1 MEITE
6 GRTLALRQSR
16 GRKLRRL
23 ATAAMAFAIALC
35 GTATVARSQEIVI
48 HLEQQGV
55 VPEKLMWEAES
66 GTANIFKMIGL
77 RVAWKSGKH
86 AELQGCSRVINMAI
100 VPSAPERIPPGVLA
114 SAHLESASIVVYYD
128 RIEPTIQVWPG
139 LASALLSNV
148 FAHEIAHVLQSLN
161 RHSDTG
167 ILKAHWTRDDFLMM
181 LTHRLSFT
189 PLDVGLI
196 RSGIADACG
205 NFGSTD

>member
-1 MEITE
+1 
-6 GRTLALRQSR
+6 
-16 GRKLRRL
+16 
-23 ATAAMAFAIALC
+23 
-35 GTATVARSQEIVI
+35 
-48 HLEQQGV
+48 
-55 VPEKLMWEAES
+55 
-66 GTANIFKMIGL
+66 
-77 RVAWKSGKH
+77 
-86 AELQGCSRVINMAI
+86 
-100 VPSAPERIPPGVLA
+100 
-114 SAHLESASIVVYYD
+114 VYYD

-167 ILKAHWTRDDFLMM
+167 ILKAHWARDDFLMM